1 MNWPIKTALLSCTD
15 KTGLKELSETLVKNN
30 VHLISTG
37 GTGAMLR
44 TWGIPFEEISSFTGH
59 PEAFQGRMKTISFA
73 AASALLFRR
82 NDPSDT
88 LEAAQLNIRPIDLVI
103 CNLYAFEKS
112 AQENADET
120 ALVENIDIGG
130 PLMVRAAAKNFQ
142 SVTVLSSVEQYQE
155 FMTEFKQGQTSL
167 NFRKKMALEAFER
180 IAAYDVAIAEEL
192 GLRFSKE
199 SRPQKFIRLQN
210 GKSLRYGEN
219 PHQKA
224 QVFEWANA
232 GTHSLAATSSLQGKE
247 LSYNNMLDADAAWK
261 AVSDVNSL
269 FQGKGVTCAV
279 VKHGNPCGLTHAND
293 TITALNRAWEGD
305 SVSAFGGIIALTQ
318 GFGLEEAKFF
328 QDKFV
333 EIILA
338 PNFSAEA
345 REYLSTKKNLR
356 LLELP
361 VRPMNLKEK
370 TMRSFLGGVL
380 IQDEDEALSQD
391 IKSVTKIEFP
401 LSQWELVQ
409 FGVLTA
415 KHLKSNAIALV
426 REHNGVHELVGAGM
440 GQPNRLDSFLKLAL
454 PRLMSKDISP
464 QDVVLISDAF
474 FPFGDTVEVAAE
486 AGVKFIVQPGG
497 SIRDDEVIKAADKHG
512 MSMVFTGE
520 RHFRH

>member
-15 KTGLKELSETLVKNN
+15 KTGLRELAETLVKHN
-30 VHLISTG
+30 VHLVSTG

-44 TWGIPFEEISSFTGH
+44 TWGISFEEISSFTGH

-73 AASALLFRR
+73 CASALLFRR
-82 NDPSDT
+82 QDPADT
-88 LEAAQLNIRPIDLVI
+88 LEAAQLNIRPIDLVV

-112 AQENADET
+112 AAESADEAT
-120 ALVENIDIGG
+120 LVENIDIGG

-142 SVTVLSSVEQYQE
+142 SVTVLSSVEQYAAFKSE
-155 FMTEFKQGQTSL
+155 FAKGTTTL
-167 NFRKKMALEAFER
+167 AFRKQMALEAFER
-180 IAAYDVAIAEEL
+180 IAAYDVAIAQEL
-192 GLRFSKE
+192 GARFSDTA
-199 SRPQKFIRLQN
+199 RPHKFIHLTQ
-210 GKSLRYGEN
+210 GKKLRYGEN
-219 PHQKA
+219 PHQSA
-224 QVFEWANA
+224 EVFEWKNA

-261 AVSDVNSL
+261 SVSDVHAL
-269 FQGKGVTCAV
+269 FNGQGATCAV
-279 VKHGNPCGLTHAND
+279 IKHGNPCGMVHAAD
-293 TITALNRAWEGD
+293 AWTALNRAWEGD

-318 GFGLEEAKFF
+318 PMGLQEAEFF

-338 PNFSAEA
+338 PEFSPEA
-345 REYLSTKKNLR
+345 RDFLATKKNLR

-361 VRPMNLKEK
+361 VRPAQLKET

-380 IQDEDEALSQD
+380 IQQEDEALATEFRA
-391 IKSVTKIEFP
+391 VTKLQFP
-401 LSQWELVQ
+401 AAQNQLVA
-409 FGVLTA
+409 FGTLAA

-440 GQPNRLDSFLKLAL
+440 GQPNRLDSLLKLAL
-454 PRLMSKDISP
+454 PRLLAKDIAP

-474 FPFGDTVEVAAE
+474 FPFADTVEVAAK
-486 AGVKFIVQPGG
+486 AGIKWIVQPGG
-497 SIRDDEVIKAADKHG
+497 SIRDNDVVKAADEFG
-512 MSMVFTGE
+512 MGMVFTGE